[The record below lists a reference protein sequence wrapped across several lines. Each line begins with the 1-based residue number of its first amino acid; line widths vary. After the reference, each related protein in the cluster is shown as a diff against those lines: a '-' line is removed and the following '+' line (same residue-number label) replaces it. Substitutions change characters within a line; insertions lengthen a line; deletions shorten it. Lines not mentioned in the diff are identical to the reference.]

1 MRIRARWTAAA
12 LATTAGSSAS
22 AAAATTPTTLQV
34 PSGLGGGTFSQKR
47 TLTLPKGWTAQV
59 WARVDGAR
67 MEAWTP
73 QGDLLVSQPGHGT
86 VVELT
91 PRGSGPPGS
100 RTIPRGR

>member
-12 LATTAGSSAS
+12 LATTAGLAVAACSGSAGSGGPSAS
-22 AAAATTPTTLQV
+22 FAPATTPPTLQV
-34 PSGLGGGTFSQKR
+34 PSRLGGGTFSQKR

-86 VVELT
+86 VVEL
-91 PRGSGPPGS
+91 
-100 RTIPRGR
+100 